1 MIFLK
6 NKYLCVHAT
15 NDTYWAA
22 NDLPDEKR
30 LVQQLISRYG
40 SKSVR
45 PVLEPKNPVDVA
57 FSFNPSILSYFN
69 EQDQHLSI
77 VGSLFM
83 GWVDQMLVWNP
94 DDHGGVERISLRA
107 DEIWLPDIVSYER
120 LTTGESRTNLFE
132 TYVIVNSTGYVTYY
146 DLSEIT
152 VYCRLKL
159 TLFPLDIQAC
169 PFKFGSYNYD
179 SEQLVLSYPNT
190 SFSIEKLY
198 SSNGVWQL
206 DVSTVE
212 VKETL
217 YLCCE
222 APYVEIIYTFSLTR
236 IGNFYLYSICL
247 PCGLLSMLNIAV
259 FVMHPNSGEKVTL
272 SVNNVLAFVLFQ
284 QLVLESMPRSGIDT
298 PIIVVFFSAMITISC
313 LTVLGTAVVLRLYHH
328 DPKKPVPRMFTRLIV
343 RRKTPNRHLSKED
356 ESLKPGISNVS
367 ESNSTNEVTTKAADN
382 QNGGISDNSNV
393 KDSDND
399 WKNLALALDKI
410 LLFMALFAM
419 LLTVLYCIVSFWYY
433 LP

>member
-1 MIFLK
+1 M
-6 NKYLCVHAT
+6 
-15 NDTYWAA
+15 
-22 NDLPDEKR
+22 
-30 LVQQLISRYG
+30 
-40 SKSVR
+40 
-45 PVLEPKNPVDVA
+45 
-57 FSFNPSILSYFN
+57 
-69 EQDQHLSI
+69 
-77 VGSLFM
+77 FM
-83 GWVDQMLVWNP
+83 YVFF
-94 DDHGGVERISLRA
+94 HF
-107 DEIWLPDIVSYER
+107 ER

-169 PFKFGSYNYD
+169 PFK
-179 SEQLVLSYPNT
+179 
-190 SFSIEKLY
+190 
-198 SSNGVWQL
+198 L
-206 DVSTVE
+206 DPITTTV
-212 VKETL
+212 
-217 YLCCE
+217 
-222 APYVEIIYTFSLTR
+222 
-236 IGNFYLYSICL
+236 NSICL

-259 FVMHPNSGEKVTL
+259 FIMHPNSGEKVTL

-343 RRKTPNRHLSKED
+343 RRKTPYRHPSKED
-356 ESLKPGISNVS
+356 ESLKPYISNVS

-399 WKNLALALDKI
+399 WKILALALDKI